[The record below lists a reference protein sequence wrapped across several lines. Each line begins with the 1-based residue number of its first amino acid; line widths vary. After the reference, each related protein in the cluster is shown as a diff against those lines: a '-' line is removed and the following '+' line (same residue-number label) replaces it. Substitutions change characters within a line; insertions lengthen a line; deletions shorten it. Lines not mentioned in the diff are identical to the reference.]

1 MPVATPFSRKLDL
14 VLKARSLSRGR
25 LAAQLGVDKSLAG
38 RWASGAVT
46 PSAHNLANLTRLV
59 TSHRPG
65 FSLLDWERDIEDLA
79 QRLGVSIPAAS
90 PAAPTR
96 LAPLAGLPLPF
107 LEAAR
112 TATEHRGAAYEG
124 FWRTTRPSAIMPGMF
139 RYEFGMFRQAANGL
153 IAVRMGCAGYAGEG
167 WLLPLEGKLFSI
179 IFDVVAQ
186 TPLFGVYNG
195 VQQSR
200 AISMNGLMMGAGLDV
215 ARTPTI
221 YPTILDR
228 IGDLSGDEAADEATY
243 YEMIGR
249 DPMAPPDSISQ
260 EVREQLVRDI
270 GPAAA
275 AAGGDLFLTAAV
287 TAALARGEIG
297 RTGT

>member
-1 MPVATPFSRKLDL
+1 MLVATAFSRKLDL
-14 VLKARSLSRGR
+14 VLKALSLSRGR

-46 PSAHNLANLTRLV
+46 PSA
-59 TSHRPG
+59 
-65 FSLLDWERDIEDLA
+65 
-79 QRLGVSIPAAS
+79 
-90 PAAPTR
+90 
-96 LAPLAGLPLPF
+96 
-107 LEAAR
+107 
-112 TATEHRGAAYEG
+112 
-124 FWRTTRPSAIMPGMF
+124 IMPGMF
-139 RYEFGMFRQAANGL
+139 RHEFGMFRQAANGL

-179 IFDVVAQ
+179 IFDVVTQ
-186 TPLFGVYNG
+186 TPLFEVYNG

-200 AISMNGLMMGAGLDV
+200 AISMNGLMMGADLDV

-228 IGDLSGDEAADEATY
+228 SGDLTGDEAADEATY
-243 YEMIGR
+243 LEMIGR
-249 DPMAPPDSISQ
+249 DPMAPPDSISD
-260 EVREQLVRDI
+260 EVRAQLVRDI

-297 RTGT
+297 RTAT

>member
-14 VLKARSLSRGR
+14 VLKALSLSRGR

-46 PSAHNLANLTRLV
+46 PSAHNLENLTRLV
-59 TSHRPG
+59 ASQRPG
-65 FSLLDWERDIEDLA
+65 FTLLDWERDLEDLA
-79 QRLGVSIPAAS
+79 RRLGVSVPAGGS
-90 PAAPTR
+90 AAARP
-96 LAPLAGLPLPF
+96 APLAGLPLPF

-112 TATEHRGAAYEG
+112 QATEHRGGAYEG

-139 RYEFGMFRQAANGL
+139 RHEFGMFRQAANGL

-228 IGDLSGDEAADEATY
+228 IGDLTGDAAADEATLA
-243 YEMIGR
+243 EMICR
-249 DPMAPPDSISQ
+249 DPMAAADSIPQ
-260 EVREQLVRDI
+260 EVRDQLVRDI
-270 GPAAA
+270 GPTAAA
-275 AAGGDLFLTAAV
+275 TGGDLFLTAAV

-297 RTGT
+297 RT